1 MSVNVTQ
8 YGDRYLRL
16 HQVIE
21 LVPVSKSTI
30 WRWIRSGAFPGPA
43 KVVSKIR
50 LWSRNEVL
58 AWMAAGKEE
67 ESE

>member
-8 YGDRYLRL
+8 DGERYLRL

-21 LVPVSKSTI
+21 LVPVSRSTI
-30 WRWIRSGAFPGPA
+30 WRWIRAEAFPRPA
-43 KVVSKIR
+43 KAVSKVR

-58 AWMAAGKEE
+58 AWMAADQEKD
-67 ESE
+67 SK